1 LNLKSYTLNLSG
13 IPYPFPASQ
22 EGVFIQRIIDA
33 IQADKVFI
41 FPTETFYGLGGNALS
56 QQVVEKVGELKN
68 RPDNKAFPIL
78 VSNCRMLE
86 SLVKEIPDTA
96 RTLIN
101 RHWPGPLTII
111 FSARQGLP
119 TGTVSP
125 EQKIAVRISSHPFL
139 RLLSKKLSLPLIAT
153 SANLS
158 SAPPAKSWTKLD
170 RELLQ
175 KVDFSINGGNCP
187 LGLASTV
194 VDITESPARVI
205 RSGDICL
212 EQEQS

>member
-1 LNLKSYTLNLSG
+1 MKTLT
-13 IPYPFPASQ
+13 YPFPASQ
-22 EGVFIQRIIDA
+22 EGVFIQQIIDA
-33 IQADKVFI
+33 IRAEKVFI

-56 QQVVEKVGELKN
+56 QRVVERVGQLKN
-68 RPDNKAFPIL
+68 RPRDKTFPIL
-78 VSNCRMLE
+78 VSDCQMLE
-86 SLVKEIPDTA
+86 SLVDNIPATA
-96 RTLIN
+96 RTLMSH
-101 RHWPGPLTII
+101 HWPGPLTII

-119 TGTVSP
+119 AGTVSP

-158 SAPPAKSWTKLD
+158 SATPAKSWAELD
-170 RELLQ
+170 RKLLQ
-175 KVDFSINGGNCP
+175 KVDFCVDGGNCP
-187 LGLASTV
+187 PGLASTV

-205 RSGDICL
+205 RSGDISL

>member
-1 LNLKSYTLNLSG
+1 MKTLT
-13 IPYPFPASQ
+13 YPFPASQ
-22 EGVFIQRIIDA
+22 EGVFIQQIIDA
-33 IQADKVFI
+33 IRAEKVFI

-56 QQVVEKVGELKN
+56 QQVAEKVGKLKN

-78 VSNCRMLE
+78 VSNYQMLE
-86 SLVKEIPDTA
+86 SLVEEIPDAA
-96 RTLIN
+96 RTLMN

-119 TGTVSP
+119 AGTVSP
-125 EQKIAVRISSHPFL
+125 EQKIAVRVSSHPFL
-139 RLLSKKLSLPLIAT
+139 RLLSNKLSLPLIAT

-158 SAPPAKSWTKLD
+158 SAPPAKSWPELD

-175 KVDFSINGGNCP
+175 KVDFRVNGGNCP
-187 LGLASTV
+187 SGSASTV
-194 VDITESPARVI
+194 VDITESPARII
-205 RSGDICL
+205 RSGDISL

>member
-1 LNLKSYTLNLSG
+1 MKTLT
-13 IPYPFPASQ
+13 YPFPASQ
-22 EGVFIQRIIDA
+22 EGVFIQQIINA
-33 IQADKVFI
+33 IHTEKVFI

-56 QQVVEKVGELKN
+56 QRVVARVGKLKN
-68 RPDNKAFPIL
+68 RPQNKAFPIL
-78 VSNCRMLE
+78 VSNCQMLE
-86 SLVKEIPDTA
+86 SLVEGIPDIA
-96 RTLIN
+96 RRLMN

-119 TGTVSP
+119 AGTVSP

-139 RLLSKKLSLPLIAT
+139 RLLSKNLSLPLIAT

-158 SAPPAKSWTKLD
+158 SAPAAKSWAELD

-175 KVDFSINGGNCP
+175 KVDFCVDGGNCP
-187 LGLASTV
+187 PGLASTV

-205 RSGDICL
+205 RPGDISL
-212 EQEQS
+212 EQE

>member
-1 LNLKSYTLNLSG
+1 MNLTPYTLNLSC

-22 EGVFIQRIIDA
+22 EGVFIQQIIAA
-33 IQADKVFI
+33 IRAEKVFI

-56 QQVVEKVGELKN
+56 QQVVERVRELKN

-78 VSNCRMLE
+78 VSNCQMLE
-86 SLVKEIPDTA
+86 SLVENIPDEA
-96 RTLIN
+96 MTLMN

-119 TGTVSP
+119 AGTVSP

-139 RLLSKKLSLPLIAT
+139 RLLSKKLSLPMIAT

-158 SAPPAKSWTKLD
+158 SAPAAKSWTELD
-170 RELLQ
+170 RKLLQ
-175 KVDFSINGGNCP
+175 KVDFCVDGGNCP
-187 LGLASTV
+187 PGLASTV
-194 VDITESPARVI
+194 IDITVSPPKVI
-205 RSGDICL
+205 RSGDISL